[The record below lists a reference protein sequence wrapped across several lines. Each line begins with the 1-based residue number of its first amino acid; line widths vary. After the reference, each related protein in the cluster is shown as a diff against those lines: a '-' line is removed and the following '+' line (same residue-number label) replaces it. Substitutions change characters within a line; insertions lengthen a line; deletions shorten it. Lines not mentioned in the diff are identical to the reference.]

1 LPNKPK
7 KAKSAK
13 KTKIEE
19 IKDDFETTKLEVY
32 VKLLKKRASG
42 EKLNRK
48 ETKLLKTLEE
58 SQNPDQNGKN
68 DKITTQMGAAKYL
81 GISQKQISN
90 HVSRGNLKREPD
102 GTFTQKELDRFAIER
117 GGRKDVGKIRK
128 YAEQQ
133 QKWDAEFRQARAE
146 EKKLVVEQL
155 RGKLASRKEIAAEW
169 AGRVD
174 AVTSGLEA
182 LVNRLPP
189 LLVGKTRRQI
199 TKILQE
205 EIQDL
210 RKGYATV
217 GKYCPEIKTNAKRKG
232 LKP

>member
-1 LPNKPK
+1 LAK
-7 KAKSAK
+7 KAK
-13 KTKIEE
+13 TITIEQV
-19 IKDDFETTKLEVY
+19 KDDFETTKLEVY
-32 VKLLKKRASG
+32 VKLLKKRGSG

-48 ETKLLKTLEE
+48 ESKLLKELEK
-58 SQNPDQNGKN
+58 DLN
-68 DKITTQMGAAKYL
+68 DEQSGANAGIRTQQAAAKYL

-90 HVSRGNLKREPD
+90 HVTRGNLKREAD
-102 GTFTQKELDRFAIER
+102 GTFTKKELDRWAIEK
-117 GGRKDVGKIRK
+117 GGRKNVGKIKK

-133 QKWDAEFRQARAE
+133 AKWDMEFRQARAE

-155 RGKLASRKEIAAEW
+155 RSRLASRKEIAAEW
-169 AGRVD
+169 ASRVD

-205 EIQDL
+205 EIHSL
-210 RKGYATV
+210 RNDYATT
-217 GKYCPEIKTNAKRKG
+217 GKYCPKIKTK
-232 LKP
+232 

>member
-1 LPNKPK
+1 MAK
-7 KAKSAK
+7 KAKS
-13 KTKIEE
+13 TKIEQ

-32 VKLLKKRASG
+32 VKLLKKRGSG
-42 EKLNRK
+42 EKLSRK
-48 ETKLLKTLEE
+48 EKNLLKTLEE
-58 SQNPDQNGKN
+58 SQNAGENGKS
-68 DKITTQMGAAKYL
+68 DKITTQTAAAHYL

-102 GTFTQKELDRFAIER
+102 GTFTKKELDRFAIEH
-117 GGRKDVGKIRK
+117 GGRKSIGKIKK

-169 AGRVD
+169 AARVD
-174 AVTSGLEA
+174 AVTSGLDI

-189 LLVGKTRRQI
+189 LLVGKSRRQI
-199 TKILQE
+199 AKILQD
-205 EIQDL
+205 EIEQL
-210 RKGYATV
+210 RRAYAAA
-217 GKYCPEIKTNAKRKG
+217 GKYCPK
-232 LKP
+232 